1 MYKLIFLAVVA
12 LFAVT
17 EASRYARLQTVE
29 EPAVY
34 CNPIDLITCVGEIES
49 AFEDCSHAGSA
60 DDIFKCIE
68 EIIGAGSDCLGCVC
82 DIIGIC

>member
-1 MYKLIFLAVVA
+1 M
-12 LFAVT
+12 
-17 EASRYARLQTVE
+17 
-29 EPAVY
+29 Y

-68 EIIGAGSDCLGCVC
+68 EIIGAGNQKYALLFSIASHEVIALAA
-82 DIIGIC
+82 